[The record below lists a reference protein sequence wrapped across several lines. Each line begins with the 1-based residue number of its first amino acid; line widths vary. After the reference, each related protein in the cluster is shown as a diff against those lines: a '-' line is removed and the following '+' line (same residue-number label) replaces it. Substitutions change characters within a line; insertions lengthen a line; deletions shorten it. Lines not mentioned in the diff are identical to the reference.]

1 MAQRSTDAQGARRPV
16 SVSPADR
23 VAIVVSRYNE
33 DVTGRLLDGALA
45 TLREHGVDEE
55 RITTI
60 DVPGAFEIPLAADR
74 LARSGRYTAV
84 VCLGAVI
91 QGETMHHEYINQQ
104 VAAAI
109 MRISLE
115 TGIPV
120 AFGVL
125 TCQTLDQ
132 ALARAGGAAGNKG
145 REAALAA
152 LDMITILRQ
161 IAT

>member
-1 MAQRSTDAQGARRPV
+1 MVQRSTSPEAARRPV
-16 SVSPADR
+16 SVSPTER
-23 VAIVVSRYNE
+23 VAIVVSRYNA
-33 DVTGRLLDGALA
+33 DVTSRLLDGALA
-45 TLREHGVDEE
+45 TLREHGLGED
-55 RITTI
+55 RILTI

-74 LARSGRYTAV
+74 LAHSGRYTAV

>member
-1 MAQRSTDAQGARRPV
+1 MVQRPTGAEGARRPV
-16 SVSPADR
+16 SVSPADH

-33 DVTGRLLDGALA
+33 DVTSRLLDGARE
-45 TLREHGVDEE
+45 TLREHGVDED
-55 RITTI
+55 RILTI

-109 MRISLE
+109 MRISLD

-125 TCQTLDQ
+125 TCRTLDQ

-161 IAT
+161 IET